1 MAGKSGIVECAF
13 VKSDVTETPY
23 FATPLLLGKN
33 GLEQNMGMGEISEFE
48 KKKLQEV
55 CAHSTC
61 WKAMNHVMFPTKL
74 FWLGN
79 STTTL

>member
-1 MAGKSGIVECAF
+1 VLPTSWGAIHFLDVHFSLQLLDAMAGKSGVVECAF

-55 CAHSTC
+55 NTS
-61 WKAMNHVMFPTKL
+61 
-74 FWLGN
+74 
-79 STTTL
+79 

>member
-1 MAGKSGIVECAF
+1 MYHFSLQLLDAMAGKSGVVECAF
-13 VKSDVTETPY
+13 VKSEVTETPY

-55 CAHSTC
+55 NTS
-61 WKAMNHVMFPTKL
+61 
-74 FWLGN
+74 
-79 STTTL
+79 

>member
-1 MAGKSGIVECAF
+1 MAGKSGVVECAF

-55 CAHSTC
+55 
-61 WKAMNHVMFPTKL
+61 KYIIVVGRHVSNKCDA
-74 FWLGN
+74 G
-79 STTTL
+79 